1 VIERKREEKEI
12 SHYLENERE
21 LWIICK
27 FVNYMKKNRRQSKHG
42 HGSDGYVLTENEE
55 SH

>member
-1 VIERKREEKEI
+1 
-12 SHYLENERE
+12 
-21 LWIICK
+21 
-27 FVNYMKKNRRQSKHG
+27 MKKNRRQSKHG